1 MTEEQFRAVLRV
13 VFIDPTNV
21 EAEVYID
28 DAQPNHQAK
37 WSFPESRL
45 YVSRAVKTLLLD
57 PESLPMV
64 FDRLA
69 IDWEPEFIW

>member
-1 MTEEQFRAVLRV
+1 MTEEQFKGVLRM
-13 VFIDPTNV
+13 VFSDPVNV
-21 EAEVYID
+21 EAEIYID
-28 DAQPNHQAK
+28 DALLNNQAK

-57 PESLPMV
+57 PESFPMV